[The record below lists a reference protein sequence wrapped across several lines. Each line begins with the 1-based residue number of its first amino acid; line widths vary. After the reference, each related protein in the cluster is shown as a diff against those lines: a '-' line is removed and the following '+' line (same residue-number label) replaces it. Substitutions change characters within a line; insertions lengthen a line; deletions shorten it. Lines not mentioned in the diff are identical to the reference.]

1 VGKERLEKGLI
12 CKGVGGFYQV
22 HLDSGGTILSR
33 PRGRFRQ
40 RMIRPIVGDRVVV
53 RIGDDPRGVIEE
65 VLPRE
70 TELIRPPIANVDT
83 VVIVLAMA
91 RPDPDRFF
99 LDRLLVAVRVH
110 GLRVILCLNKA
121 DLVEPEAVE
130 PWIAVYRSVVDE
142 IIVTSAQTG
151 RGVAELSAA
160 LRGHISTMAGPSG
173 AGKSALLNAL
183 CPDFERATGDVSEKL
198 GHGRHTTRA
207 VELLPLPDGGWIAD
221 TPGFS
226 QIDIGD
232 IPPEELGHYFPDFA
246 PFVPQCRF
254 VGCLHAREP
263 DCGVRQAADEGA
275 IEPSRYRHY
284 TIMLEELQ
292 ERQARQYR

>member
-1 VGKERLEKGLI
+1 MGKERLETGLI
-12 CKGVGGFYQV
+12 CKGVGGFFQV
-22 HLDSGGTILSR
+22 SLDGGRMILSR
-33 PRGRFRQ
+33 PRGRFRR

-70 TELIRPPIANVDT
+70 TELTRPPIANVDT
-83 VVIVLAMA
+83 VVIVLALA
-91 RPDPDRFF
+91 RPDPDRYF
-99 LDRLLVAVRVH
+99 LDRLLVAVGIH

-121 DLVEPEAVE
+121 DLVDPDASEQ
-130 PWIAVYRSVVDE
+130 WIAVYEPVVDE

-151 RGVAELSAA
+151 RGIERLAEA

-173 AGKSALLNAL
+173 AGKSALLNAVF
-183 CPDFERATGDVSEKL
+183 PDFERTTGDVSEKL
-198 GHGRHTTRA
+198 GYGRHTTRA

-232 IPPEELGHYFPDFA
+232 VPPEELDRYFPDFA
-246 PFVPQCRF
+246 PFIPECRF

-263 DCGVRQAADEGA
+263 ECGVRQAVEEGA
-275 IEPSRYRHY
+275 IEPSRYSHY
-284 TIMLEELQ
+284 IMMLEELQ